1 MLIYKRQR
9 VDYSWNLLIYKFV
22 KLTKYLFFQEMCL
35 LNLETNVHSLVE
47 YIKNKHRL
55 SIQELLKLRSSDHQ
69 KNPKKLQI
77 RFSFDPFAAAS
88 LVVNLYLF
96 AEGWNRNKWKFDI
109 FTFLH
114 FYSSTV
120 GFSAQNNPNP
130 SILIGCNLLTVR
142 TDNIII

>member
-55 SIQELLKLRSSDHQ
+55 VIQY
-69 KNPKKLQI
+69 KN
-77 RFSFDPFAAAS
+77 F
-88 LVVNLYLF
+88 
-96 AEGWNRNKWKFDI
+96 
-109 FTFLH
+109 
-114 FYSSTV
+114 
-120 GFSAQNNPNP
+120 
-130 SILIGCNLLTVR
+130 
-142 TDNIII
+142 